1 MTVVVHCK
9 RCGKEL
15 RAQDRY
21 AGMPTRC
28 PRCQTINQ
36 LPAPPSIAV
45 PKKAT
50 SAERPGTDRAEQET
64 SPDACKI
71 CGKLIRGKAER
82 FTDVHGAV
90 YHLRCYQERVG
101 DVPEDVCRI
110 CRKRF
115 LTAKERVKDVV
126 GFHYHRTCY
135 QQELE
140 RQKLAASPSSSK
152 TGSSPA
158 LEKRAKSSPE
168 TKPDRKLPEDDDWDL
183 TPEAGDDWNLD
194 GEVDEGWMRP
204 DPEELELK
212 EEAEAP
218 SPSSLVGKPAAGPPE
233 KPNVSVPGDRSPG
246 KPQPDSSPVQASPPT
261 KAPSPPTARQAPL
274 PASKAP
280 QSSARPAGAKP
291 SRPAHAPAGP
301 APPSAT
307 SKGPA
312 GAPSSQPSK
321 GAGDSNAA
329 GPPAP
334 SGTAAGKPE
343 TPRKSKPLR
352 RAKPIKE
359 RPSPTVTLPDGLELL
374 PDKPVKL
381 PDGLELLPD
390 KPVKLPDGLE
400 LLPGPAQTEVVEGLE
415 LLDDGPAI
423 PTAKTVAG
431 PVASASPVPTATIVH
446 SDGSL
451 LGGAGT
457 LDELVPVAAPYQPS
471 QGDPF
476 APVLAAAS
484 SFDSPDLADPAAMGP
499 ARRRTDN
506 SIPKW
511 LWVVMGLGVGVVVLM
526 LVASVVSVM
535 LESGNRNEPVARSES
550 PESDYGETSPW
561 KDDEESPDED
571 WRSAGPSN
579 GSAESEVP
587 PDSKLAQYR
596 KWRQKIREM
605 DEGDFA
611 GMVFFFVVFFV
622 IGLSISALAL
632 RVACSMCGETDVA
645 VGKILLMLVIQA
657 VAGTSLGLM
666 TSGLDA
672 LSALIV
678 DNLLGFTVW
687 VTIIHFA
694 LPTSVLRAIGI
705 AILHFV
711 MTLVIV
717 FVVVFTMLI
726 VLVVLFR

>member
-1 MTVVVHCK
+1 
-9 RCGKEL
+9 
-15 RAQDRY
+15 
-21 AGMPTRC
+21 MPTRC
-28 PRCQTINQ
+28 PRCDTINQ
-36 LPAPPSIAV
+36 LPSLPSTGA
-45 PKKAT
+45 PKKAVP
-50 SAERPGTDRAEQET
+50 SEKPRPGTDRAGRET
-64 SPDACKI
+64 PPDICKI

-90 YHLRCYQERVG
+90 YHLRCYQEQVG

-110 CRKRF
+110 CGKRF
-115 LTAKERVKDVV
+115 QTARERVKDVL
-126 GFHYHRTCY
+126 GFYYHRACY
-135 QQELE
+135 QKELE
-140 RQKLAASPSSSK
+140 RQRLAAGPESSNTDSAPSVEEQ
-152 TGSSPA
+152 P
-158 LEKRAKSSPE
+158 KSLPE

-212 EEAEAP
+212 EEAETP
-218 SPSSLVGKPAAGPPE
+218 SPPSPVAKPAAGPPE

-246 KPQPDSSPVQASPPT
+246 KPQPDSSPVQASSPA
-261 KAPSPPTARQAPL
+261 KAPSPPTEKQAP
-274 PASKAP
+274 PPVSKAP
-280 QSSARPAGAKP
+280 QSSVRPAGAKP
-291 SRPAHAPAGP
+291 SRPAPASAGP
-301 APPSAT
+301 VPPSAT
-307 SKGPA
+307 SKGLA

-329 GPPAP
+329 GPPAPSGPAP

-359 RPSPTVTLPDGLELL
+359 RPAPAATLPDGLELL

-400 LLPGPAQTEVVEGLE
+400 LLSGPAQAGVVEGLE
-415 LLDDGPAI
+415 ILGDGPAI

-431 PVASASPVPTATIVH
+431 PTASASPVPTATIVH
-446 SDGSL
+446 TDGSL

-476 APVLAAAS
+476 GPVPGAAS
-484 SFDSPDLADPAAMGP
+484 PFDSPNLAYPAAMGP

-550 PESDYGETSPW
+550 PESDDGETSSW
-561 KDDEESPDED
+561 QDDEESPDED
-571 WRSAGPSN
+571 WRSAAPSN
-579 GSAESEVP
+579 SSAESEVP
-587 PDSKLAQYR
+587 PDSRLAENQR
-596 KWRQKIREM
+596 RRQSFSERDAGE
-605 DEGDFA
+605 FA
-611 GMVFFFVVFFV
+611 EKVFSFV
-622 IGLSISALAL
+622 IGLGISALLL
-632 RVACSMCGETDVA
+632 RLACSVCGEKDVPVA
-645 VGKILLMLVIQA
+645 KILLAIVIQA
-657 VAGTSLGLM
+657 VVGTVLGL
-666 TSGLDA
+666 
-672 LSALIV
+672 V
-678 DNLLGFTVW
+678 FLGFRGISTPTVPFLVAFIAS
-687 VTIIHFA
+687 VTIIHFS
-694 LPTSVLRAIGI
+694 LPTSVFRAVGI
-705 AILHFV
+705 AILQIV
-711 MTLVIV
+711 MIVAISFLVSAI
-717 FVVVFTMLI
+717 
-726 VLVVLFR
+726 LVVLAVLFR